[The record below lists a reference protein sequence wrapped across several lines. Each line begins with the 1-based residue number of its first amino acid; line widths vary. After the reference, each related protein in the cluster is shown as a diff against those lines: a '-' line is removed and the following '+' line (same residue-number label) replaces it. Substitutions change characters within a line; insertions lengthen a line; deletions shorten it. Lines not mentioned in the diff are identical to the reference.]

1 MGHNVT
7 IGGERLGSGKKM
19 KAYLHNYERSTHD
32 LSYVWRSTMASG
44 TLVPF
49 MSQVA
54 LPGDTFDIDLNCEIL
69 TKPTVGPLFGS
80 YKVQLDVFEVP
91 IRLYQAKL
99 HMNMLG
105 IGMDMSKVA
114 LPQVVMNA
122 PGINIVEQLD
132 NQQINPSSIWS
143 YLGIRGLGISASGD
157 VRAAVQRNFNAIPY
171 LGYWDIYKNY
181 YANKQEEIGAVI
193 HKDVTP
199 YDPELTTM
207 EWTNVYAGGVD
218 SWTMPVTEPSPW
230 FWMRIIANVASV
242 LTIEGANIANNF
254 DPGAVQIFISSNNTD
269 NEEALPIPQ
278 LLTDIFQTFQIDTVT
293 GRVFCSDPIQS
304 WWESHSRYFLYGN
317 YNQAL
322 EDELDTEPT
331 IVTFPLENIDNM
343 RKAILAHLTDDAFE
357 VTAASAEPYGLPL
370 QKVEQVDLSFRYPQL
385 FSQEGLALKTYQS
398 DLFNNWISTEWI
410 DGPDGISAITA
421 VDTSAGSFTIDELNM
436 SKKIYDMLNR
446 IAISGGSYDDW
457 LDAVYTHERQRS
469 AENPMYAGG
478 LIRNLIFQEVVS
490 NAASES
496 QPLGTLAGRGKM
508 GNKDKG
514 GHIVIKTNE
523 PSYIMGIVSI
533 TPHIDYSQGNMWDTN
548 LLTLNDLHKPALDEI
563 GFQDLIT
570 DQMAWFDTTVDA
582 GIGPNSFKSAGK
594 QPAWV
599 NYMTNV
605 NVVKGNF
612 ADESEMFMVLNRR
625 YEPEIEGTASVTI
638 KDLTTYIDPTKFN
651 HIFADTRRDA
661 QNFWAQIGVNIE
673 ARRKMSA
680 KIMPNL

>member
-80 YKVQLDVFEVP
+80 YKVQLDVFEIP

-114 LPQVVMNA
+114 LPQVEIGA
-122 PGINIVEQLD
+122 PGVDRGKPID
-132 NQQINPSSIWS
+132 NQQLNPSSIWS
-143 YLGIRGLGISASGD
+143 YLGIRGLGISQSGSIS
-157 VRAAVQRNFNAIPY
+157 AAVTRQFNAIPY

-193 HKDVTP
+193 HKDVSI
-199 YDPELTTM
+199 YDPGITEISMQNIYDGETGLST
-207 EWTNVYAGGVD
+207 WVVPLAD
-218 SWTMPVTEPSPW
+218 PAMPIW
-230 FWMRIIANVASV
+230 HRIITNVASIIV
-242 LTIEGANIANNF
+242 IQGTDIEANF
-254 DPGAVQIFISSNNTD
+254 DPGALILYISDNNTTAGEQMPISAQELFDAWDIQPDSGLVIGSQPTEWWQTNSRFFMWGTYNTAFDD
-269 NEEALPIPQ
+269 N
-278 LLTDIFQTFQIDTVT
+278 F
-293 GRVFCSDPIQS
+293 
-304 WWESHSRYFLYGN
+304 
-317 YNQAL
+317 
-322 EDELDTEPT
+322 DTEPE
-331 IVTFPLENIDNM
+331 ILQFPLTNIDDM
-343 RKAILAHLTDDAFE
+343 RKAILAHLTDDAFLI
-357 VTAASAEPYGLPL
+357 TDTTYAPYGSA
-370 QKVEQVDLSFRYPQL
+370 LSRIVQGDSSVKYSQL

-421 VDTSAGSFTIDELNM
+421 VDTSGGSFTIDELNM

-478 LIRNLIFQEVVS
+478 LIRNLVFQEVVS
-490 NAASES
+490 NSASES
-496 QPLGTLAGRGKM
+496 QPLGTLAGRGRM
-508 GNKDKG
+508 GNRDKG

-523 PSYIMGIVSI
+523 PSYIMGIISI
-533 TPHIDYSQGNMWDTN
+533 TPNIDYSQGNAWDTN

-570 DQMAWFDTTVDA
+570 DQFVWFDTTVDA
-582 GIGPNSFKSAGK
+582 GLGPNSFKSAGK

-605 NVVKGNF
+605 NKVYGNF

-625 YEPEIEGTASVTI
+625 YEPNYVGTASVSV
-638 KDLTTYIDPTKFN
+638 KDLTTYIDPTKFK
-651 HIFADTRRDA
+651 T
-661 QNFWAQIGVNIE
+661 
-673 ARRKMSA
+673 K
-680 KIMPNL
+680 